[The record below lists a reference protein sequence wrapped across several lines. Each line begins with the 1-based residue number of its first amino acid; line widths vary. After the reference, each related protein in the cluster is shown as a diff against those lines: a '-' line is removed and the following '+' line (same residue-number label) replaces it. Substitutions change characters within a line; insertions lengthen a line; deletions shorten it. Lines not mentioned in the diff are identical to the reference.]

1 VTERP
6 LSPRVERYVI
16 AHYPGRVAEV
26 IDLLQSVELPQI
38 DRQSN
43 AAGRERVQ
51 AAMLAY
57 AHDDVDRLIEVAV
70 LAETDWRDVL
80 MADAR
85 FAHEGWEDHVTSLL
99 GPAASRPHD

>member
-1 VTERP
+1 MTERP

-26 IDLLQSVELPQI
+26 IDLLQSVQLPQI
-38 DRQSN
+38 NRQRN
-43 AAGRERVQ
+43 AEGRERVQ

-57 AHDDVDRLIEVAV
+57 AHDDVDRLVEVAV

-85 FAHEGWEDHVTSLL
+85 FAHEGWEDRVTSLF
-99 GPAASRPHD
+99 GPSTAGPDV

>member
-1 VTERP
+1 MTERP
-6 LSPRVERYVI
+6 LSPRLERYVI

-26 IDLLQSVELPQI
+26 IGLLRSVELPQI
-38 DRQSN
+38 DRRGN

-57 AHDDVDRLIEVAV
+57 ADDDGDRLVEIAV

-80 MADAR
+80 MADPR
-85 FAHEGWEDHVTSLL
+85 FAREGWEEHVTSLL
-99 GPAASRPHD
+99 GPAAPRPHD